1 MRTHIIA
8 LSAAAGLVA
17 GVAQAGIVT
26 VDPAT
31 GAEGPVKWRWVDKPG
46 AIKMALVMS
55 MVSRHAAHTG
65 DVGRVECV
73 ISKERRPV
81 NCRVLSEPPGSHLGA
96 VTARL
101 ASYYKAPAH
110 DDDGASPIG
119 RTVRVSFTL
128 TDDGGI
134 E

>member
-1 MRTHIIA
+1 MRRGIA
-8 LSAAAGLVA
+8 ALAISGALLA
-17 GVAQAGIVT
+17 GVAQAGVVA

-31 GAEGPVKWRWVDKPG
+31 GAEHPVNWRWVDKPD
-46 AIKMALVMS
+46 AFKMALVMS

-65 DVGRVECV
+65 DVGRVECA
-73 ISKERRPV
+73 IGKERRPV

-101 ASYYKAPAH
+101 ASYYKASAH
-110 DDDGASPIG
+110 DDAGASPVG

>member
-1 MRTHIIA
+1 MNIRLAILAFGVTLA
-8 LSAAAGLVA
+8 A

-31 GAEGPVKWRWVDKPG
+31 GAEGPVNWRWVDKPD
-46 AIKMALVMS
+46 AFKMALVMS

-65 DVGRVECV
+65 DVGRVQCI

-81 NCRVLSEPPGSHLGA
+81 NCRTISEPPGSHLGA

-101 ASYYKAPAH
+101 ASYYKAPVH
-110 DDDGASPIG
+110 DDDGANPVG

-128 TDDGGI
+128 TADG
-134 E
+134 